1 MARRSKR
8 SRRSSSFAPFFLW
21 LNLILAVAIGG
32 WYLVQPTERQADVR
46 RLVAN
51 TFERKKQISPLDLAR
66 DLWELYYR
74 DAATGRIATGDK
86 SLLYG
91 GVPLDRSAD
100 ANGALRILKNRGY
113 VVGYSDA
120 RGNPAWVAY
129 RVADLENIP
138 ATPPRPEKFEVDRR
152 TTARVSPDAYTNSG
166 YDRGHLAPN
175 YAIAIHYGA
184 DAQAETFLMSNITP
198 QLHAL
203 NAGLWKE
210 LEMKIATS
218 YPARY
223 AEVWAIVGPVF
234 GANPPRLP
242 GGVLVPE
249 AFFAILV
256 DEHEGKLRTFALLIP
271 QDAAPSNDVARFLTT
286 IDEIERR
293 TQLDF
298 LPELDD
304 VSENE
309 IERVR
314 AASVW

>member
-74 DAATGRIATGDK
+74 DAAAGRIATGDK

-120 RGNPAWVAY
+120 HGNPAWVAY

-314 AASVW
+314 AARVW

>member
-74 DAATGRIATGDK
+74 DAAAGRIATGDK

-314 AASVW
+314 AARVW

>member
-1 MARRSKR
+1 
-8 SRRSSSFAPFFLW
+8 
-21 LNLILAVAIGG
+21 
-32 WYLVQPTERQADVR
+32 
-46 RLVAN
+46 
-51 TFERKKQISPLDLAR
+51 
-66 DLWELYYR
+66 
-74 DAATGRIATGDK
+74 
-86 SLLYG
+86 
-91 GVPLDRSAD
+91 
-100 ANGALRILKNRGY
+100 
-113 VVGYSDA
+113 
-120 RGNPAWVAY
+120 
-129 RVADLENIP
+129 
-138 ATPPRPEKFEVDRR
+138 
-152 TTARVSPDAYTNSG
+152 
-166 YDRGHLAPN
+166 
-175 YAIAIHYGA
+175 
-184 DAQAETFLMSNITP
+184 MSNITP

-314 AASVW
+314 AARVW

>member
-32 WYLVQPTERQADVR
+32 WYLEQPTERQADVR

-74 DAATGRIATGDK
+74 DAAAGRIATGDK

-120 RGNPAWVAY
+120 HGNPAWVAY

-314 AASVW
+314 AARVW